1 MITGKVIDMDKKT
14 AVVMTDDFAFINVKV
29 RPEMAVGYKF
39 EFGELDIVKSKPRLK
54 AYIPIAACFAILL
67 SLAIMFMHGS
77 IGPKGIYAFL
87 AVDINPSIEFS
98 IDYNNRV
105 VGVRNLNK
113 DARTVTDNLELVG
126 KTVDEAL
133 RDVIQR
139 SKECGFIVPEREN
152 IVLVSVARNK
162 QDQGK
167 SDNEKLKGNIDRL
180 TAHVNDVLSAL
191 DDSNIETKVLKI
203 TDEQR
208 ATSLEKDISMGRYVI
223 YLKAIER
230 NMDLTIDKMRDVN
243 LSQILKYISIGYGE
257 GDIPVASP
265 SAAHTPSGEQSPTP
279 DETSAPVSTA
289 TSVPAATEG
298 LVDSTPSHGQP
309 TPVRTATYDAKE
321 TGTMLVK
328 TPTPKAVATV
338 AVKTPTP
345 KAAAT
350 VPVKTPAPKATATPP
365 VKTPTPKATPR
376 KTSSGSVWVDNSNA
390 KIDEIRK
397 RDIKITVLDT
407 NRRELEGVTVEVKQT
422 RHAFAFGT
430 ALRRSGLDNPSYVEF
445 VKKYFNWAVFENE
458 SKWYTNEPTM
468 GNVTYEEADYMYDFC
483 QRNGITVRG
492 HCIFWEDQG
501 NQPSW
506 LGWLDP
512 FSLRFAVD
520 NRLNSVVSHF
530 KGKFVHW
537 DVNNEML
544 HGSFFKDRLGESIW
558 PYMFNR
564 TREIDPNVKIFVNN
578 NVTTVKEIDDYLAQ
592 INWLKSQGVKIDGIG
607 LHGHFGEKVDRDVV
621 KGMLDKLSSANIP
634 IWITEYDSCTSDE
647 NRRADN
653 LENLYRT
660 AFSHPSVQGILMW
673 GFWEGAHWKGRDA
686 AIVNYDWT
694 LNQAGKRFEA
704 LMEEWT
710 TKESGRTDETGS
722 FYLRGFYGEY
732 EITLTVPGKGKTVRR
747 LTLSPGKGALQQTF
761 VID

>member
-14 AVVMTDDFAFINVKV
+14 AVVMTDDFAFISVKA
-29 RPEMAVGYKF
+29 RPEMTVGYKF
-39 EFGELDIVKSKPRLK
+39 EFVELDIVKSKPRLK

-67 SLAIMFMHGS
+67 SLALMFMHGS
-77 IGPKGIYAFL
+77 IGQKGIYAFV

-98 IDYNNRV
+98 IDYENRV

-126 KTVDEAL
+126 KTMDQAL
-133 RDVIQR
+133 WDVIQK
-139 SKECGFIVPEREN
+139 SKEYGFIVPEREN
-152 IVLVSVARNK
+152 IVLVSVACNK
-162 QDQGK
+162 QNQGN
-167 SDNEKLKGNIDRL
+167 SDNKKLKDNIDKL

-191 DDSNIETKVLKI
+191 NDSSIETKVIKI

-208 ATSLEKDISMGRYVI
+208 VTSVEKDISMGRYII
-223 YLKAIER
+223 YLEAIER
-230 NMDLTIDKMRDVN
+230 KMDLTIDKMRDVN
-243 LSQILKYISIGYGE
+243 LSQVLKDISIGYGE
-257 GDIPVASP
+257 GDIAVASP
-265 SAAHTPSGEQSPTP
+265 SAVYTPSGEQPSTP
-279 DETSAPVSTA
+279 DALTPVPVA
-289 TSVPAATEG
+289 TPVPEATEG
-298 LVDSTPSHGQP
+298 FVDSTPSHGQP
-309 TPVRTATYDAKE
+309 TPIRTATYVAKE
-321 TGTMLVK
+321 TEAMVAK
-328 TPTPKAVATV
+328 TPAPKATATV
-338 AVKTPTP
+338 A
-345 KAAAT
+345 
-350 VPVKTPAPKATATPP
+350 VKTPAPKATATAP
-365 VKTPTPKATPR
+365 VKTPAPKATPR

-397 RDIKITVLDT
+397 RDIKITVLDS
-407 NRRELEGVTVEVKQT
+407 NGREMEGVTVEVKQT
-422 RHAFAFGT
+422 KHAFAFGT
-430 ALRRSGLDNPSYVEF
+430 ALRRSGLDNPSYAEF
-445 VKKYFNWAVFENE
+445 VKKHFNWAVFENE
-458 SKWYTNEPTM
+458 SKWYTNETAM

-483 QRNGITVRG
+483 QRNGIKVRG
-492 HCIFWEDQG
+492 HCIFWEDEM
-501 NQPSW
+501 NQPPW
-506 LGWLDP
+506 LGWLDS

-520 NRLNSVVSHF
+520 NRLNSAVNHF

-544 HGSFFKDRLGESIW
+544 HGNFFKDRLGESIW

-564 TREIDPNVKIFVNN
+564 TKEIDPNVKIFVNN
-578 NVTTVKEIDDYLAQ
+578 NVTTVNEIDDYLAQ

-607 LHGHFGEKVDRDVV
+607 LHGHFGEKVDREVV

-660 AFSHPSVQGILMW
+660 AFSHPSVQGIFMW

-686 AIVNYDWT
+686 AMVNYDWT
-694 LNQAGKRFEA
+694 LNQAGNRFEA

-710 TKESGRTDETGS
+710 TKASGSTDETGS

-747 LTLSPGKGALQQTF
+747 LTLSQGKGTLQQTF